1 MKMTIGEIVKAINP
15 SIENETDKIL
25 QTEVNGVC
33 FDTRRLTPGQ
43 LFIPLSGTHDGHDFI
58 ENAIKGGAVATLWA
72 SDHTDR
78 LPVAIPALVVDDP
91 LAAFQ
96 KLSKYYLTKINPR
109 VIAVT
114 GSNGKTTTKDMI
126 ASVLSGEFNVTKT
139 YDNFNNEIGVPY
151 TILQMESNTDFLVV
165 EMGMDRPGQLDFLSK
180 LVEPDVAII
189 TMIGEAHIEF
199 FGTRDKIADA
209 KMEITHGLKAD
220 GYFIYD
226 GDEPLL
232 IERAKQVDFSKMTF
246 GRSHTDDVFATKTS
260 DGQYNTSF
268 EVNLWPDKKVTIPM
282 MGDYNVNNA
291 LAAITVGKLFQI
303 PQIEIIQKL
312 SHFDLTKNRTEWLT
326 GNKGEKILSDVYNS
340 NPTAAREVLTA
351 FSQTDVM
358 GRRIVVLGDMLE
370 LGDKSPQMHASLA
383 NDIDS
388 NAIAAVYLVGKDMQA
403 LYEKL
408 KPVFAPEN
416 LHYYQADQLDQLSDD
431 LKRDIQP
438 NDEVMLKASHGIHL
452 ENIVEKLTA

>member
-1 MKMTIGEIVKAINP
+1 
-15 SIENETDKIL
+15 
-25 QTEVNGVC
+25 
-33 FDTRRLTPGQ
+33 
-43 LFIPLSGTHDGHDFI
+43 
-58 ENAIKGGAVATLWA
+58 
-72 SDHTDR
+72 
-78 LPVAIPALVVDDP
+78 
-91 LAAFQ
+91 
-96 KLSKYYLTKINPR
+96 
-109 VIAVT
+109 
-114 GSNGKTTTKDMI
+114 
-126 ASVLSGEFNVTKT
+126 
-139 YDNFNNEIGVPY
+139 
-151 TILQMESNTDFLVV
+151 
-165 EMGMDRPGQLDFLSK
+165 
-180 LVEPDVAII
+180 
-189 TMIGEAHIEF
+189 MIGEAHIEF

-370 LGDKSPQMHASLA
+370 LGDKSSQMHASLA

-388 NAIAAVYLVGKDMQA
+388 NEIAAVYLVGKDMQA

>member
-1 MKMTIGEIVKAINP
+1 MKMTIGEIVKAINA
-15 SIENETDKIL
+15 SLEDQSDEVL

-33 FDTRRLTPGQ
+33 FDTRKLTPGQ
-43 LFIPLSGTHDGHDFI
+43 LFIPLQGDHDGHDFI
-58 ENAIKGGAVATLWA
+58 ENAVKGGARATLWGR
-72 SDHTDR
+72 DHIDR
-78 LPVAIPALVVDDP
+78 LPVSIPALVVDDP
-91 LAAFQ
+91 LQAFQ
-96 KLSKYYLTKINPR
+96 KLSRYYLTKINPR
-109 VIAVT
+109 VIAIT

-126 ASVLSGEFNVTKT
+126 ASVLDDEFNVTKT
-139 YDNFNNEIGVPY
+139 HDNFNNEIGVPY

-180 LVEPDVAII
+180 LVSPDVAVI

-232 IERAKQVDFSKMTF
+232 RERAESLDFAKMTF
-246 GRSHTDDVFATKTS
+246 GRNQTNDVYAVSTS
-260 DGQYNTSF
+260 DGQFRTSF
-268 EVNLWPDKKVTIPM
+268 EVNLWPDKKITIPM

-291 LAAITVGKLFQI
+291 LAAIAVGKLFRI
-303 PQIEIIQKL
+303 PEIEITQKL
-312 SHFDLTKNRTEWLT
+312 AHFDLTKNRTEWLT
-326 GNKGEKILSDVYNS
+326 GTKGEKILSDVYNS

-351 FSQTDVM
+351 FSQTPVV

-370 LGDKSPQMHASLA
+370 LGNQSPQMHASLA
-383 NDIDS
+383 ADIDS
-388 NAIAAVYLVGKDMQA
+388 NAIAAVYLIGKDMQA

-408 KPVFAPEN
+408 KPFFAPEN
-416 LHYYQADQLDQLSDD
+416 LHYYQADQLQQLSED
-431 LKRDIQP
+431 LKRDLQP

-452 ENIVEKLTA
+452 EKIVAKLTA